1 MRHILASLLLFA
13 AVATPVAAHADD
25 LYNYSF
31 SGTGVSGAGTFT
43 IPSTTAD
50 GSFLVSSI
58 TGQVNGANIT
68 GLLPVDAYK
77 GNDNLFFNGYPY
89 LDNGGVSFGLDNG
102 ADVNIFFINGDW
114 FFQGDGNFVL
124 DTGGVNS
131 ISSSLIH
138 SSITADTTVQ
148 ITDLSFAPATAV
160 TPEPSSF
167 MLLGTGVLG
176 AAGMFRRRFNKA

>member
-43 IPSTTAD
+43 IPSTTTD
-50 GSFLVSSI
+50 GSYLVSSI
-58 TGQVNGANIT
+58 TGQVNGATIT

-77 GNDNLFFNGYPY
+77 GNDNLFYSSFPF
-89 LDNGGVSFGLDNG
+89 LDNGGVSFGLNNG
-102 ADVNIFFINGDW
+102 ADVNIFYINGDW

-131 ISSSLIH
+131 ITSSFVHASL
-138 SSITADTTVQ
+138 SEDTTVAL
-148 ITDLSFAPATAV
+148 DNLSFSPATAE

-176 AAGMFRRRFNKA
+176 AAGVLRRRLHKA